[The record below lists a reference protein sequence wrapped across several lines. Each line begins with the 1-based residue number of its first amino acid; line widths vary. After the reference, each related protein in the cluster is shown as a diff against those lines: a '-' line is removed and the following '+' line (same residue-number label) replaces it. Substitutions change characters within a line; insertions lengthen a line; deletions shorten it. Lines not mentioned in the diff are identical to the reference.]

1 MRFSAFVALAALA
14 VQSTVA
20 VPLGTV
26 MAAKAENVE
35 APPLCGLQCIRS
47 TVVETKLC
55 AATNHTCI
63 CTNAPLNQAIE
74 LCVATHCSIKDAL
87 LTKRYS
93 THDCGIPGQDRT
105 ALVWIVGV
113 TFGAVGLA
121 AFFLRCVARLYV
133 GTHAWGLDDWFM
145 CAAVALM
152 VPLCVISIPCGS
164 SPFPGFCDKNTQAD
178 QAITVSQHGLGLD
191 MWNVSFEGVN
201 DILFLYYWDE
211 MIYITSLSLT
221 KVSILCFY
229 LKVFPARSFRN
240 VAYVLIG
247 LNLVYALTYDLLL
260 AFQCQPI
267 DGAWLFWDGEYKAK
281 CISINVLGW
290 SAAGVNI
297 VLDLATIILPLP
309 QLFQLSMSLKKK
321 AQIVLMF
328 AVGFFV
334 TFVSIIRLR
343 SLIEFGTTQ
352 NVTPDTNNIRTYTE
366 DYVEVGYWSTIE
378 VPVGIICA
386 CMPAIRSLFSL
397 VFPKVFGTTRGD
409 KSSYALNSF
418 SPASK
423 LSSGNKLKSQAGTS
437 SSSGGTQIKVKQ
449 EWTVMSNP
457 VGNESDEHLVGFD
470 RQIEADSNGP
480 TRKMTLQRQQSSP
493 WQDDEKTPRETSSQA
508 F

>member
-1 MRFSAFVALAALA
+1 MRFSAFVALAAITA
-14 VQSTVA
+14 QSAVA
-20 VPLGTV
+20 VKSDVV
-26 MAAKAENVE
+26 MAAKADIVE
-35 APPLCGLQCIRS
+35 APPLCG
-47 TVVETKLC
+47 
-55 AATNHTCI
+55 TCI
-63 CTNAPLNQAIE
+63 CTNVPLNNAIE
-74 LCVATHCSIKDAL
+74 LCVTENCTIKDAL

-93 THDCGIPGQDRT
+93 TQTCGIKGEDRT
-105 ALVWIVGV
+105 ALVWILGIV
-113 TFGAVGLA
+113 FGAIGLA
-121 AFFLRCVARLYV
+121 AFFLRCLARLYV

-145 CAAVALM
+145 CAAVA
-152 VPLCVISIPCGS
+152 
-164 SPFPGFCDKNTQAD
+164 D
-178 QAITVSQHGLGLD
+178 QAIIVSQHGLGLD
-191 MWNVSFEGVN
+191 MWNVSFEGIN

-211 MIYITSLSLT
+211 MIYITSLALT

-229 LKVFPARSFRN
+229 LKVFPARWFRN

-247 LNLVYALTYDLLL
+247 LNLVYALTYDFML

-267 DGAWLFWDGEYKAK
+267 EGAWLFWDGEYKAK

-297 VLDLATIILPLP
+297 ALDLATIILPLP
-309 QLFQLSMSLKKK
+309 SLFQLSMSMKKK

-343 SLIEFGTTQ
+343 SLIMFGTTQ
-352 NVTPDTNNIRTYTE
+352 NVTQ

-423 LSSGNKLKSQAGTS
+423 LSSMNKLKSRGDT
-437 SSSGGTQIKVKQ
+437 SSSGGGTQIQVKQ
-449 EWTVMSNP
+449 EWVVMSNP
-457 VGNESDEHLVGFD
+457 AGNESDEHLVGFD
-470 RQIEADSNGP
+470 RRVEADSAGP
-480 TRKMTLQRQQSSP
+480 TRKMTLQRQQSST
-493 WQDDEKTPRETSSQA
+493 WQDHEKMVIETTGRA
-508 F
+508 I

>member
-20 VPLGTV
+20 VKLGTV
-26 MAAKAENVE
+26 AAAKAETVE
-35 APPLCGLQCIRS
+35 VPPLCGLACIKS
-47 TVVETKLC
+47 TLVETKLC
-55 AATNHTCI
+55 APDNHTCI

-74 LCVATHCSIKDAL
+74 LCVTTHCSIKDAL
-87 LTKRYS
+87 LTKRFS
-93 THDCGIPGQDRT
+93 THDCGIPGKDRT

-121 AFFLRCVARLYV
+121 AFFLRCIARLYV

-145 CAAVALM
+145 CAAVA
-152 VPLCVISIPCGS
+152 
-164 SPFPGFCDKNTQAD
+164 D
-178 QAITVSQHGLGLD
+178 QAITVSDHGLGLD
-191 MWNVSFEGVN
+191 MWNVSFEGIN

-211 MIYITSLSLT
+211 MIYITSLALT

-240 VAYVLIG
+240 VAFVLIG
-247 LNLVYALTYDLLL
+247 LNLVYALTYDFML

-352 NVTPDTNNIRTYTE
+352 NVTQ

-397 VFPKVFGTTRGD
+397 VFPKVFGTTHAN

-423 LSSGNKLKSQAGTS
+423 LSSTNRLKSQGAT

-457 VGNESDEHLVGFD
+457 ASNESDEHLVGFD

-493 WQDDEKTPRETSSQA
+493 WQDDEKTPRETSSSRE

>member
-1 MRFSAFVALAALA
+1 MRFSAFVALAAIA
-14 VQSTVA
+14 VQSAVA
-20 VPLGTV
+20 ANSNIT
-26 MAAKAENVE
+26 MAAKADTIES
-35 APPLCGLQCIRS
+35 PPTCGLKCIA
-47 TVVETKLC
+47 TTLKETRLC
-55 AATNHTCI
+55 APTNQTCI
-63 CTNAPLNQAIE
+63 CTNVPLNHAIE
-74 LCVATHCSIKDAL
+74 LCVTSNCTIKDAL

-93 THDCGIPGQDRT
+93 TQTCGIKGKDRT
-105 ALVWIVGV
+105 DLVWIVGI

-121 AFFLRCVARLYV
+121 AFFLRCIARLYV

-152 VPLCVISIPCGS
+152 VPLCAISIPL
-164 SPFPGFCDKNTQAD
+164 
-178 QAITVSQHGLGLD
+178 SQHGLGLD

-211 MIYITSLSLT
+211 MIYITSLALT

-247 LNLVYALTYDLLL
+247 LNLVYALTYDFLL

-267 DGAWLFWDGEYKAK
+267 EGAWLFWDREYKAK
-281 CISINVLGW
+281 CISINILGW

-309 QLFQLSMSLKKK
+309 QLFQLSMSMKKK

-352 NVTPDTNNIRTYTE
+352 NVTQ

-418 SPASK
+418 AAGSK
-423 LSSGNKLKSQAGTS
+423 LSSGNKLKSQAST
-437 SSSGGTQIKVKQ
+437 GGTQIKVKQ
-449 EWTVMSNP
+449 EWAVMSNP
-457 VGNESDEHLVGFD
+457 VNNESDEHLVGFD
-470 RQIEADSNGP
+470 RQIEADSAGP
-480 TRKMTLQRQQSSP
+480 TRKMTLQRSQSSP
-493 WQDDEKTPRETSSQA
+493 WQDDEKTIRQTTSRGG

>member
-1 MRFSAFVALAALA
+1 MRFSAFVALAAFA

-20 VPLGTV
+20 VQLGTV
-26 MAAKAENVE
+26 MAAKADDVE
-35 APPLCGLQCIRS
+35 APPLCGSACIRS
-47 TVVETKLC
+47 TMIETKLC

-74 LCVATHCSIKDAL
+74 LCVTTHCSIKDAL

-93 THDCGIPGQDRT
+93 TQSCGIPGQDRT

-152 VPLCVISIPCGS
+152 IPLCVISIPCGS
-164 SPFPGFCDKNTQAD
+164 SPFPGFWDKNTQAD

-191 MWNVSFEGVN
+191 MWNVSFEGVK

-211 MIYITSLSLT
+211 MIYITSLALT

-247 LNLVYALTYDLLL
+247 LNLVYALTYDFML

-352 NVTPDTNNIRTYTE
+352 NVTHIPADTNNIRTYTE

-378 VPVGIICA
+378 SGVPKSV
-386 CMPAIRSLFSL
+386 RDD
-397 VFPKVFGTTRGD
+397 TRRQVELR
-409 KSSYALNSF
+409 AQQLL
-418 SPASK
+418 PASK
-423 LSSGNKLKSQAGTS
+423 LSGNKLKSQAGTS
-437 SSSGGTQIKVKQ
+437 SSGGTKIKVKQ

-470 RQIEADSNGP
+470 RQIEADSSGA

>member
-1 MRFSAFVALAALA
+1 
-14 VQSTVA
+14 
-20 VPLGTV
+20 
-26 MAAKAENVE
+26 MAAKADTIE
-35 APPLCGLQCIRS
+35 APPKCGLACIK
-47 TVVETKLC
+47 TTLVETRLC
-55 AATNHTCI
+55 APTNQTCI
-63 CTNAPLNQAIE
+63 CTNVPLNNAIE
-74 LCVATHCSIKDAL
+74 LCVAANCTVKDSL

-93 THDCGIPGQDRT
+93 TQTCGIEGKDRT
-105 ALVWIVGV
+105 GLVWIVGI

-152 VPLCVISIPCGS
+152 VPLCAISIPL
-164 SPFPGFCDKNTQAD
+164 
-178 QAITVSQHGLGLD
+178 SQHGLGLD

-211 MIYITSLSLT
+211 MIYITSLALT

-247 LNLVYALTYDLLL
+247 LNLVYAITYDFLL

-297 VLDLATIILPLP
+297 GLDLATIILPLP
-309 QLFQLSMSLKKK
+309 SLFQLSMSMKKK

-352 NVTPDTNNIRTYTE
+352 NVTQ

-423 LSSGNKLKSQAGTS
+423 LSSGNKLKSQGGTS
-437 SSSGGTQIKVKQ
+437 TSGGTQIKVKQ
-449 EWTVMSNP
+449 EWAVMSNP

-470 RQIEADSNGP
+470 RQIEADSAGP
-480 TRKMTLQRQQSSP
+480 TRKMTLQRQQSAPAP
-493 WQDDEKTPRETSSQA
+493 WQDDEKIVRETSSRGG